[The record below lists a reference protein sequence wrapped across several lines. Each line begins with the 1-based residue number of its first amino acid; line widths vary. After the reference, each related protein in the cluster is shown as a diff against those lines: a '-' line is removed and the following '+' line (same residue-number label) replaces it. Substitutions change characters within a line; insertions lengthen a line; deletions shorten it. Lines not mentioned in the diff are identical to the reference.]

1 MMGKKADQEDKL
13 VAELD
18 ADMFLFM
25 WKEVIVAIIGMV
37 WSYWKFTPTNWKVL
51 FIIWPLLILLILYAG
66 IEHYSLVFDKEGCTK
81 KCMLYKRKYRWDEL
95 IVRQEYSEKI
105 EDTYVCDT
113 YKEGV
118 VFLTKRKTTKRKTGI
133 GTYTALHPFSSMA
146 VNFKGTYIFGYNY
159 LARGSEVN
167 KEQFFRKMEEWGV
180 SIDRVNVEKTSEVPI
195 QLVAQIDEKY
205 EKTVLIMKMICFVP
219 LIIGGIVVTVDSI
232 IHSTEDGIIMVL
244 IAWGVLLFFI
254 ISDWYNFCKVIIDEQ
269 GCTKIWW
276 KYKKK
281 YTWEELTVRRIYA
294 PIGFFQEGVLLATDW
309 KFPREKDPKWY
320 YYLHPFSS
328 IVINFKGSR
337 KDGIRVS
344 EYCSVDKE
352 LLLQCLA
359 EWGIELED
367 ARKKENK

>member
-1 MMGKKADQEDKL
+1 MMGKKEDQEDKL

-18 ADMFLFM
+18 ANMFLFM
-25 WKEVIVAIIGMV
+25 WKEVILAIIGMA
-37 WSYWKFTPTNWKVL
+37 WSYWKFAQTNWKVL

-118 VFLTKRKTTKRKTGI
+118 VFLTKRKTTKRKNGI

-159 LARGSEVN
+159 LERGSEVN
-167 KEQFFRKMEEWGV
+167 KEQFFKKMDEWGV
-180 SIDRVNVEKTSEVPI
+180 SIKRVNVEKSLEVPI
-195 QLVAQIDEKY
+195 QLVAQVDEKY
-205 EKTVLIMKMICFVP
+205 EKTI
-219 LIIGGIVVTVDSI
+219 LIIRWSGFGVLTICEIAAVVDSI

-244 IAWGVLLFFI
+244 IVLGALLFFVI
-254 ISDWYNFCKVIIDEQ
+254 LDWYNFCKVIIDEQ

-281 YTWEELTVRRIYA
+281 YTWEELSVRRIYA
-294 PIGFFQEGVLLATDW
+294 SIGIYKEGILLATDW

-328 IVINFKGSR
+328 IVFNFKGER
-337 KDGIRVS
+337 KDGDWS
-344 EYCSVDKE
+344 LDACSVDKE

-367 ARKKENK
+367 ARK